1 VVPVTQPPVADGCV
15 AVEGDR
21 ILWVG
26 PYSSAPEGQ
35 VEDLGDGVLLPGLVN
50 AHTHLELSHLGHLRA
65 VAKKGFLGW
74 MEAVVSARDAPPPGV
89 RAGAG
94 DAIAGL
100 VGSGT
105 AAVGD
110 VSNTLAHLDLLEDSG
125 LDAVVFFELLGWDP
139 ARADAVLA
147 SADRRL
153 AEVAGRRTRVR
164 LAGHAPHSVSRR
176 LFEGLAMR
184 GGPASVH
191 LAESPA
197 ETRFLASGDGEW
209 PEFLA
214 RRGLGHVAFEP
225 PVLSPV
231 QYLDSLGVLTPGL
244 LAVHCVQTAPDDWR
258 LLASRGV
265 RVALCPRSN
274 RNLGLGL
281 PPVKGLLE
289 AGVGLC
295 LGTDSLGS
303 AESLNVLDDAALL
316 HRELPGLDPALLVRL
331 ATAGGAEALGL
342 SDLGTL
348 APGKRAVLAFAPGA
362 PQLSDP
368 LGFLLSGDAHT
379 VGVRPS

>member
-1 VVPVTQPPVADGCV
+1 M

-26 PYSSAPEGQ
+26 PYSSAPGGR

-65 VAKKGFLGW
+65 VAEKGFLGW
-74 MEAVVSARDAPPPGV
+74 IEAVVSARGAPPAEV
-89 RAGAG
+89 HAGAG
-94 DAIAGL
+94 DAISGL
-100 VGSGT
+100 LASGT

-110 VSNTLAHLDLLEDSG
+110 VSNTLAHLDLLDDSG
-125 LDAVVFFELLGWDP
+125 LEATVFFELLGWDP

-164 LAGHAPHSVSRR
+164 LAAHAPHSVSRR
-176 LFEGLAMR
+176 LFEGLAVR

-197 ETRFLASGDGEW
+197 ETRFLALGDGEW

-214 RRGLGHVAFEP
+214 RRGLGHVAFGP
-225 PVLSPV
+225 PAMSPV
-231 QYLDSLGVLTPGL
+231 QYLDSLGVLAPGL
-244 LAVHCVQTAPDDWR
+244 LAVHCVQTTPDDWA
-258 LLASRGV
+258 LLFRRGV

-281 PPVKGLLE
+281 PPVRGLLQ

-303 AESLNVLDDAALL
+303 AESLNVLDAAALL
-316 HRELPGLDPALLVRL
+316 HRELPDLDPALLIRL

-348 APGKRAVLAFAPGA
+348 APGKRAVLAFASGGPK
-362 PQLSDP
+362 LTDP
-368 LGFLLSGDAHT
+368 LAFLVSGDAHT

>member
-1 VVPVTQPPVADGCV
+1 MVPVAQPPLADGCV

-26 PYSSAPEGQ
+26 PYSSAPEGR

-65 VAKKGFLGW
+65 VAEKGFLGW
-74 MEAVVSARDAPPPGV
+74 IEAVVSARDARPAEV
-89 RAGAG
+89 LAGAG
-94 DAIAGL
+94 DAISGL
-100 VGSGT
+100 VRSGT

-125 LDAVVFFELLGWDP
+125 LDATVFFELLGWDP

-164 LAGHAPHSVSRR
+164 LAAHAPHSVSRR
-176 LFEGLAMR
+176 LFEGLATR

-209 PEFLA
+209 LEFLA

-225 PVLSPV
+225 PGMSPV

-244 LAVHCVQTAPDDWR
+244 LTVHCVQTTPDDWR
-258 LLASRGV
+258 RLASRGV

-316 HRELPGLDPALLVRL
+316 HRELPDLDPALLVRL

-342 SDLGTL
+342 TDLGTL
-348 APGKRAVLAFAPGA
+348 EPGKRAAFAFASAVPA
-362 PQLSDP
+362 LTDP
-368 LGFLLSGDAHT
+368 LGFLVSGDAHA

>member
-1 VVPVTQPPVADGCV
+1 MVPVAQPPVADGCV

-26 PYSSAPEGQ
+26 PYSSAPEGR

-65 VAKKGFLGW
+65 VAEKGFLGW
-74 MEAVVSARDAPPPGV
+74 IEAVVSARDAGPAEV
-89 RAGAG
+89 LAGAG
-94 DAIAGL
+94 DAISGL

-125 LDAVVFFELLGWDP
+125 LDATVFFELLGWDP

-147 SADRRL
+147 AADRRL

-164 LAGHAPHSVSRR
+164 LAAHAPHSVSRQ
-176 LFEGLAMR
+176 LFEGIATR

-214 RRGLGHVAFEP
+214 RRGLGQVAFEP
-225 PVLSPV
+225 PAMSPV

-258 LLASRGV
+258 RLASRGV
-265 RVALCPRSN
+265 RVVLCPRSN

-316 HRELPGLDPALLVRL
+316 HRELPDLDPALLVRL

-342 SDLGTL
+342 CDLGTL
-348 APGKRAVLAFAPGA
+348 EPGKRAVLAFVAGA
-362 PQLSDP
+362 PKLSDP
-368 LGFLLSGDAHT
+368 LGFLVSGEAHT